1 MMQKQIYRAISLT
14 ITVAVI
20 LFGIIALDLSYN
32 LYQDK
37 AEDEIKTIT
46 GLMTNQGLEPE
57 KIAELLEKSVPF
69 PVRVTYIDR
78 QGTVLFDNHASEL
91 GNHSD
96 RKEIEQALQTGTGE
110 ATRLSATL
118 DKSLYYY
125 AVSYQDGVLRLAR
138 EYRGIASILLMMIPV
153 VCLVIGAVVMIST
166 LVSIVMAERIIQ
178 PVSLLVKQ
186 LDQMD
191 VQGKRPV
198 RIKTEC
204 EELKPIVS
212 TIERQSVR
220 IAAYLSEME
229 QGVKVRREFSANVS
243 HELKTPLTTIKGFG
257 EMLEGGIINESG
269 EVRKY
274 GGVIYR
280 ESSRLL
286 SLINDIMRISEI
298 EEKHERELT
307 QIDLFQMASDAI
319 EILTP
324 KAKEHEITVQLD
336 GIHKMIHGHY
346 SYISELF
353 LNLIDN
359 SIKYNKPGGHV
370 WVRIWENDE
379 NGIISVRDDGI
390 GIEEKYQE
398 RIFERFYRID
408 KSRSKQIGGT
418 GLGLSIVKH
427 IVSYHQGTVMLHS
440 VPEQGTEF
448 IVYLPN

>member
-1 MMQKQIYRAISLT
+1 MQKQIYRVISLT
-14 ITVAVI
+14 ITIAVI

-32 LYQDK
+32 LYQNK
-37 AEDEIKTIT
+37 SEDEIKTMAGI
-46 GLMTNQGLEPE
+46 MTAQGLDPAE
-57 KIAELLEKSVPF
+57 IAQLLEKSAPF
-69 PVRVTYIDR
+69 PVRVTYVDAA
-78 QGTVLFDNHASEL
+78 GAVLFDNHASGLE
-91 GNHSD
+91 NHSD
-96 RKEIEQALQTGTGE
+96 REEIEQAFRTGTGE
-110 ATRLSATL
+110 ATRLSQTL

-125 AVSYQDGVLRLAR
+125 AVSYQGGVLRLAR
-138 EYRGIASILLMMIPV
+138 EYRGIASVLLMMIPV
-153 VCLVIGAVVMIST
+153 ICLVIGAVVMIST
-166 LVSIVMAERIIQ
+166 LVSIVMAERIVQ
-178 PVSLLVKQ
+178 PISRLVKQ

-220 IAAYLSEME
+220 LATYLSEME

-257 EMLEGGIINESG
+257 EMLEGGIINESR

-298 EEKHERELT
+298 EEKHERDLVE
-307 QIDLFQMASDAI
+307 IDLYQMAADAI
-319 EILTP
+319 EILMP
-324 KAKEHEITVQLD
+324 KAKEHQITLRLD
-336 GIHKMIHGHY
+336 GIHKMVHGHY

-370 WVRIWENDE
+370 WIEIREDE
-379 NGIISVRDDGI
+379 ANGIISVRDDGL

-398 RIFERFYRID
+398 RIFERFYRVD

-427 IVSYHQGTVMLHS
+427 IVSYHQGTVALHS
-440 VPEQGTEF
+440 VPDQGTEF
-448 IVYLPN
+448 VVYFPN